1 MNFNSPQY
9 GLFLLLTFTVYWF
22 LRKRREKRYLFL
34 LGASWFF
41 YGSWRWP
48 YLFLILG
55 STLLDYWAGGELA
68 KTDPGDLGQRRRRKF
83 LLLASLV
90 GNLGTL
96 AVFKYFN
103 FFMANFEGLFRA
115 MGVEAPRLSLL
126 LPPGI
131 SFYTFQTL
139 SYTIDIYRGQLK
151 PAKNLKEFALFVA
164 FFPQLVAG
172 PIVRARDFLWQLDRR
187 PSLDRERLLSGL
199 YRIFVG
205 LGKKILIADVLAVHL
220 VDGVFQHGS
229 QASGWY
235 ALFGVYGYAL
245 QIYGDF
251 SGYSDIAIGSARIL
265 GFEIPE
271 NFNAPYIARSIQ
283 DFWHRWHISLSTW
296 LRDYLYIPL
305 GGNRRGALRTYVNLM
320 LTMLLGGLWHGAGW
334 NFVFWG
340 GLHGFW
346 LAVNRWWDRRGFGR
360 LGGRLGHLLAIVLTF
375 HMVCLAWVFF
385 RARSFGDA
393 MDVLGRIFSS
403 GGLPGFAP
411 AVWVGLGLGFGTHF
425 LPKALKA
432 RLQQAWVALP
442 APIVGLLISILLGLF
457 AFSAVKGVPF
467 IYFQF

>member
-9 GLFLLLTFTVYWF
+9 GLFLLLTFTVYWL
-22 LRKRREKRYLFL
+22 LRKRRDQRYLFL
-34 LGASWFF
+34 LLASWFF

-68 KTDPGDLGQRRRRKF
+68 KTDPADPSQQKRRKW
-83 LLLASLV
+83 LLMASLV

-103 FFMANFEGLFRA
+103 FFMANFEGVFQA
-115 MGVEAPRLSLL
+115 MGVSVPQLELL

-139 SYTIDIYRGQLK
+139 SYTIDIYRGQLR
-151 PAKNLKEFALFVA
+151 PARNLKEFALFVA

-187 PSLDRERLLSGL
+187 ASLDRERLLSGL

-205 LGKKILIADVLAVHL
+205 LGKKILIADLLAVNL

-229 QASGWY
+229 QASGWH
-235 ALFGVYGYAL
+235 ALLGVYGYAL

-305 GGNRRGALRTYVNLM
+305 GGNRISAVRTYVNLM

-340 GLHGFW
+340 GLHGLW

-360 LGGRLGHLLAIVLTF
+360 LGGRLGQFLAILLTF

-385 RARSFGDA
+385 RAHSFGDA
-393 MDVLGRIFSS
+393 ADVLRRIFR
-403 GGLPGFAP
+403 GGGVPTLLPG
-411 AVWVGLGLGFGTHF
+411 VWVAFVLGFGTHF
-425 LPKALKA
+425 LPKRVKSL
-432 RLQQAWVALP
+432 LQQAWVALP